1 MRADGFQSV
10 VFLRLPQSVPLN
22 DDPVVT
28 HSASEDDANVIS
40 EENVVNPVEVPEGV
54 SMYCS
59 SPVNVRSL
67 PGMEGEVIGSLEEN
81 ERVTVTGKEGGWY
94 EITYDGGSGYV
105 YQDYLPEIHSRR
117 MRGKR
122 ICWKTKWH
130 W

>member
-1 MRADGFQSV
+1 MKKRMIRCALMVSSLWFFCGCRSLF
-10 VFLRLPQSVPLN
+10 PLN

-28 HSASEDDANVIS
+28 HSASEDYANVFS

-81 ERVTVTGKEGGWY
+81 ERVTVTGNEGGWY
-94 EITYDGGSGYV
+94 AIPYDGGSGYV
-105 YQDYLPEIHSRR
+105 YQDYLAGDSQQEE
-117 MRGKR
+117 
-122 ICWKTKWH
+122 
-130 W
+130 

>member
-1 MRADGFQSV
+1 MKKRMIRCALMVSSLWFFCGCRSLF
-10 VFLRLPQSVPLN
+10 PLN

-67 PGMEGEVIGSLEEN
+67 PGMEE
-81 ERVTVTGKEGGWY
+81 EGGWD

-105 YQDYLPEIHSRR
+105 YQDYLAGDSQQEE
-117 MRGKR
+117 
-122 ICWKTKWH
+122 
-130 W
+130 

>member
-1 MRADGFQSV
+1 MIVS
-10 VFLRLPQSVPLN
+10 RLLLFCGGRSRFPLN
-22 DDPVVT
+22 DDTEET

-94 EITYDGGSGYV
+94 EIT
-105 YQDYLPEIHSRR
+105 
-117 MRGKR
+117 
-122 ICWKTKWH
+122 
-130 W
+130 

>member
-1 MRADGFQSV
+1 MKKRMIRCALMVSSLWFFCGCRSLF
-10 VFLRLPQSVPLN
+10 PLN

-105 YQDYLPEIHSRR
+105 YQHYLAGDSQQEE
-117 MRGKR
+117 
-122 ICWKTKWH
+122 
-130 W
+130 